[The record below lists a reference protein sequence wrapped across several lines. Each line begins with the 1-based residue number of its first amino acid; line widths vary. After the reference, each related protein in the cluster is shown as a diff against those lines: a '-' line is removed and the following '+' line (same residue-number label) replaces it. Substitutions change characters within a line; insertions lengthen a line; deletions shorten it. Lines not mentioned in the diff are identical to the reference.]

1 MKKRSSVSAPTIS
14 MTILLVVIGLVFSIA
29 PAFAQDFDAKVSFF
43 EVTPAEDAAIHVG
56 DPITLRLE
64 VRHPADSQVELPSL
78 EGLETWGDFEV
89 ISETPV
95 DVSLHGENV
104 AVTRRD
110 YVVTVFETGQFQTPR
125 LDVTHTKA
133 NGETETLGSPVVQL
147 DVDSIL
153 VEGDTELRDIK
164 PQAVLP
170 VPPIWPWVLLSLLIG
185 LPLIGLVTAGGFY
198 FYHRWKQRL
207 QPMDLPAPIP
217 VDTRPA
223 EVIAYAELERIE
235 ALNLP
240 ASDRFKEHYSLVT
253 DCLRRYIEGRYT
265 LPALERTTDEMRST
279 FSRSPDVNP
288 EQATR
293 FLTIFKDSDLV
304 KFARFKPQPD
314 EAYQLVERARSL
326 VRQTTPEPVPAAPLP
341 GQAAEA
347 SKR

>member
-1 MKKRSSVSAPTIS
+1 MKKRRSFSDLTIRA
-14 MTILLVVIGLVFSIA
+14 TVLLVVIGFILSIA

-43 EVTPAEDAAIHVG
+43 EVTPAEDTVINVG

-64 VRHPADSQVELPSL
+64 VRHPANSKVELPNL
-78 EGLETWGDFEV
+78 EADQPWGDFEV
-89 ISETPV
+89 ISESPV
-95 DVSLHGENV
+95 DVSAQGENV

-125 LDVTHTKA
+125 LDVTHIKA

-164 PQAVLP
+164 PQAILP
-170 VPPIWPWVLLSLLIG
+170 APPIWPWVLLSLLVG
-185 LPLIGLVTAGGFY
+185 LPLVGLVTAGGFY
-198 FYHRWKQRL
+198 FYHRWKQRY
-207 QPMDLPAPIP
+207 QPLDLPAPVP
-217 VDTRPA
+217 VDIRPP
-223 EVIAYAELERIE
+223 EVIAYAELDRIE

-253 DCLRRYIEGRYT
+253 DCLRGYIESRYK

-279 FSRSPDVNP
+279 FSRGPVST

-293 FLTIFKDSDLV
+293 FLTIFRDSDLV

-314 EAYQLVERARSL
+314 EAYQLIEKARSV
-326 VRQTTPEPVPAAPLP
+326 VRQTTPEPAPLTP
-341 GQAAEA
+341 SQKKAAEVM
-347 SKR
+347 KP